1 MTIVV
6 TGPVGIATVV
16 STATTTVEVAGALT
30 PVVAAAEVTAVGA
43 AVAGSTVGTVA
54 AGVLG
59 TLSGPV
65 GWGLML
71 AGAAASEV
79 SEPIIQP
86 MGETPFGDSFEI

>member
-43 AVAGSTVGTVA
+43 AVGGSTVGTVA

-65 GWGLML
+65 GWGLLL

-79 SEPIIQP
+79 VEPIIQP
-86 MGETPFGDSFEI
+86 TGETPFGDSFEI